1 MITKNMEK
9 VAAFVFLALAQGVNA
24 EDDFNYR
31 RTEGRDYGPADWDE
45 VSCNNLKT
53 CVSLALSDLRAQYWG
68 FAHHS

>member
-9 VAAFVFLALAQGVNA
+9 ALAFILVTLAQGTNAA

-53 CVSLALSDLRAQYWG
+53 CVRLVAK
-68 FAHHS
+68 